1 MYPSSSSNRSSTS
14 SSRKRRIVR
23 PREVRP
29 REFTTIKTTDASE
42 TESQSHSS
50 ELARN
55 FLCAFACD
63 GADSDS
69 VEPAPSVSSFVSSIS
84 FSGFAA
90 EQEKLFASEPS
101 SSKEPRTS
109 SKRKLRQSYSSEPPM
124 VTFFRMIFLRWFTT
138 RRKKRKRGAASRKM
152 KNSNFKTRDDCGKTD
167 GSPSPKKN
175 YSSIPTNAQ
184 EMFFQLHSHSKSKSS
199 RNVNAQ
205 ALSSNRNT
213 NVQAL
218 SRSSSRSRSNSQTS
232 AGNSM
237 TGQIHNHNRARIA
250 SSGAISQSP
259 IRKAP
264 SYIVINH
271 NDVLDLSASS
281 GVRLLS

>member
-1 MYPSSSSNRSSTS
+1 MYPSTSSYRSSTS

-23 PREVRP
+23 PREVTS
-29 REFTTIKTTDASE
+29 FKTTDASE
-42 TESQSHSS
+42 TESHSS

-63 GADSDS
+63 GVDS
-69 VEPAPSVSSFVSSIS
+69 VESAPSVSSSVSSIS

-90 EQEKLFASEPS
+90 EQEKTFASEPNP
-101 SSKEPRTS
+101 SKEPRAS